1 MGKYENDL
9 ATVNAILAKPELTSA
24 DHMQLLAIYSV
35 SFHDS
40 GKIEGCCSCDSSCH
54 NCAFCQKMI
63 EHAANNPLVICGY
76 CYDNAQETRWK
87 NTEKRHGLNMR
98 ILSSVDFTLE
108 ELATLPITAICRFN
122 SSGDVPNKTYARN
135 CIKIAMSHPYAK
147 TALWAKNVP
156 DCEKAFD
163 ELGKPANM
171 IFVQSSLLIGIAC
184 KRSRYADYTFTV
196 YPDEQTTQAAIS
208 SGARECNG
216 KKCRECGYKC
226 YMGTWEKG
234 TNIAELLR
242 VHAKTRAAIMAE
254 YNKRV
259 IKAGE

>member
-1 MGKYENDL
+1 MGKFENDL
-9 ATVNAILAKPELTSA
+9 AVVNSILAKTEITA
-24 DHMQLLAIYSV
+24 VDRMQLLSIYAV

-76 CYDNAQETRWK
+76 CYDYAQESYRT
-87 NTEKRHGLNMR
+87 NVANRHGLNMR
-98 ILSSVDFTLE
+98 ILSSIDFTLE

-122 SSGDVPNKTYARN
+122 SSGDVPNEIYARN
-135 CIKIAMSHPYAK
+135 CIRIAISHPYAHC
-147 TALWAKNVP
+147 ALWAKNVP

-184 KRSRYADYTFTV
+184 NRSRYADYTFTV

-208 SGARECNG
+208 SGAHECNG
-216 KKCRECGYKC
+216 KKCKECGYKC

-234 TNIAELLR
+234 ADIAELLR
-242 VHAKTRAAIMAE
+242 VPAKTRAAIMAE

-259 IKAGE
+259 VKAGE

>member
-1 MGKYENDL
+1 
-9 ATVNAILAKPELTSA
+9 
-24 DHMQLLAIYSV
+24 
-35 SFHDS
+35 
-40 GKIEGCCSCDSSCH
+40 
-54 NCAFCQKMI
+54 MI

-76 CYDNAQETRWK
+76 CYDDAQESRWK
-87 NTEKRHGLNMR
+87 NVENRHGLNMR
-98 ILSSVDFTLE
+98 ILSAIDFTLE

-122 SSGDVPNKTYARN
+122 SSGDVPNETYARN

-171 IFVQSSLLIGIAC
+171 IFVQSSLLIGIPC
-184 KRSRYADYTFTV
+184 KRSKYADYTFTV
-196 YPDEQTTQAAIS
+196 YPDEQTTQAAIN

-234 TNIAELLR
+234 TDIAELLR
-242 VHAKTRAAIMAE
+242 VPSKTRAAIMAE
-254 YNKRV
+254 YNRRV
-259 IKAGE
+259 VKAGE